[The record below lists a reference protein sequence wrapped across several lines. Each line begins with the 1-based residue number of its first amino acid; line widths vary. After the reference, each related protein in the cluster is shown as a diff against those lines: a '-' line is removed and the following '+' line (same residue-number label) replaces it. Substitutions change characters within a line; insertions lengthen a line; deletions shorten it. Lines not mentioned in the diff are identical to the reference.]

1 MKKSIILKSFLVVLV
16 AMMLTF
22 VTSSVYAADSDFD
35 ELLDSSSSNNATTN
49 SNTGNT
55 NNAANTNK
63 NAANTNSNTPST
75 NSLKNNANTLSNS
88 TNNTSLPKT
97 GAGDSLP
104 TILLV
109 AVFGISAVYD
119 YKKVSDYRNID

>member
-22 VTSSVYAADSDFD
+22 VTSSVYAATDSDFD
-35 ELLDSSSSNNATTN
+35 ELLDSSGDNNTPASNKNNTP
-49 SNTGNT
+49 SNKNNTPANT
-55 NNAANTNK
+55 NNTPNTNG
-63 NAANTNSNTPST
+63 
-75 NSLKNNANTLSNS
+75 LKNNTNNTNNGA
-88 TNNTSLPKT
+88 NNTSLPKT

-104 TILLV
+104 TALLI
-109 AVFGISAVYD
+109 AVFGISAVYA